1 MCDMHNSR
9 EYRWTA
15 PGYTSPLD
23 HFIVTLCMCA
33 DTVSMTGSYCM
44 VFTLISEMV
53 CGDNDD
59 TQTVYGSLSL
69 EI

>member
-23 HFIVTLCMCA
+23 HFIVTLRMC
-33 DTVSMTGSYCM
+33 VYCKYDRQ
-44 VFTLISEMV
+44 LL
-53 CGDNDD
+53 
-59 TQTVYGSLSL
+59 YG
-69 EI
+69 IHTDIRDGVW